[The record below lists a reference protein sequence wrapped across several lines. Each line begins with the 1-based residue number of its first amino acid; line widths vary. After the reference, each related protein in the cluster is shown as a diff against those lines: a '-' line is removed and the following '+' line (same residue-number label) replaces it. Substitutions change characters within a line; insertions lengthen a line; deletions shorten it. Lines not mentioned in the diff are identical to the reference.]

1 MEQSM
6 VHGLKFAPSQHCSSS
21 DFNPSDLIQTVIFN
35 LFVMY
40 LGEVIVH
47 FTKLYFRNQ

>member
-21 DFNPSDLIQTVIFN
+21 DLIQTAIFN

-47 FTKLYFRNQ
+47 FTKF

>member
-1 MEQSM
+1 MEQSL
-6 VHGLKFAPSQHCSSS
+6 VHGLKLAPSQLCSSS
-21 DFNPSDLIQTVIFN
+21 DFNPSVLIQTAIFN

-47 FTKLYFRNQ
+47 FTKF

>member
-21 DFNPSDLIQTVIFN
+21 DLNPSDLIQTALFN
-35 LFVMY
+35 VFFIN
-40 LGEVIVH
+40 LGEI
-47 FTKLYFRNQ
+47 TIYSGC